1 MQKKINWRHLILG
14 LILNILV
21 AIAFGLIYYAYI
33 IKPDNEWAY
42 GGIYSGFSSQNDQ
55 CFSNCINS
63 CDK

>member
-33 IKPDNEWAY
+33 IKPDNTAVFD
-42 GGIYSGFSSQNDQ
+42 GIYSKSSSPNDQ
-55 CFSNCINS
+55 CFSDCINS
-63 CDK
+63 CNK